1 MKLNMISNRGQM
13 VWPTGAA
20 ETLCTDHWRCR
31 FFAANGEPV
40 TAKAI
45 VRLQDR
51 LVDAG
56 LNPIKTE
63 GLFTFDGEAGYTKGQ
78 GQ

>member
-13 VWPTGAA
+13 VWPAGAA

-31 FFAANGEPV
+31 FFGADGEPV
-40 TAKAI
+40 TAKAV

-56 LNPIKTE
+56 MNPIKTE

>member
-1 MKLNMISNRGQM
+1 MS
-13 VWPTGAA
+13 
-20 ETLCTDHWRCR
+20 
-31 FFAANGEPV
+31 
-40 TAKAI
+40 AKAV

-56 LNPIKTE
+56 MNPIKAE
-63 GLFTFDGEAGYTKGQ
+63 GLFTFDGEAGYTKDQ